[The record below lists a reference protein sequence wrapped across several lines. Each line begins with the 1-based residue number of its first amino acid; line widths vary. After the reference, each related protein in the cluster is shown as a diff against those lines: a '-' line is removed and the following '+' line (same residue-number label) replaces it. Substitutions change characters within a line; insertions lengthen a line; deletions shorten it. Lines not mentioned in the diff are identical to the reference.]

1 MPDADAAL
9 PDAAPLEVAP
19 LEVAPLDGAEPPDAP
34 PARVTVREVLNPR
47 LNRMLVGIGL
57 SSIGNGLVMALM
69 VVYLHQVRGLSL
81 QAAGLVLT
89 YQALF
94 SLAVAPVVGWL
105 VDRIGPQPVLVVGC
119 AIMCVATAAFGFVTS
134 LPQAIGAATLMA
146 VGMAAT
152 WPPQMALL
160 TRLTVPEHRQ
170 RVFGLQFMMLNL
182 GIGLGGLAAAAVL
195 DVSRPGTFTLMY
207 LLDAGTFLIYLVA
220 VASLRGVSGPEAH
233 PPAAA
238 DAPGGYA
245 AVLGDRKMRRYVL
258 GALLLFTC
266 GWGSIDAG
274 IPPFMTTQAGL
285 PVNAIG
291 VVFAVN
297 TFVIVAGQVWVLHRI
312 EGRSRT
318 RLLALVAVLWAGCWA
333 FVAAAGV
340 TTTTVAA
347 VLIAIAVGVF
357 AVGEMVM
364 SPVGPSMINAFAP
377 PHLRGRYNAVGGL
390 IWGVAGALG
399 PAFAGVVIGGG
410 HGVVW
415 AVSLAVGALLGGL
428 VLRSLRTMVS
438 AEEDGRAPVPAAQV
452 RG

>member
-1 MPDADAAL
+1 MSDVEQP
-9 PDAAPLEVAP
+9 V
-19 LEVAPLDGAEPPDAP
+19 
-34 PARVTVREVLNPR
+34 RVTVREVLNPR
-47 LNRMLVGIGL
+47 VNRMLVGVGFSAL
-57 SSIGNGLVMALM
+57 GNGLVMALL
-69 VVYLHQVRGLSL
+69 VVYLHQVRGIPL

-105 VDRIGPQPVLVVGC
+105 VDRTGPQPVLVVGC
-119 AIMCVATAAFGFVTS
+119 AALAAGTAAFGFVTT
-134 LPQAIGAATLMA
+134 LPQAVAAATVLA
-146 VGMAAT
+146 IGNGAT

-160 TRLTVPEHRQ
+160 TRLTTPEHRQ

-182 GIGLGGLAAAAVL
+182 GIGLGGLTAAMVL
-195 DVSRPGTFTLMY
+195 DVTRASTFTLMY
-207 LLDAGTFLIYLVA
+207 LIDAATFVVYLVA

-233 PPAAA
+233 PPADD
-238 DAPGGYA
+238 DAPGGYS

-274 IPPFMTTQAGL
+274 VPPFMTTVAHL

-297 TFVIVAGQVWVLHRI
+297 TLIIVAGQVWVLHRI

-318 RLLALVAVLWAGCWA
+318 RLLVLVAVLWAGCWV
-333 FVAAAGV
+333 FVAAAGFV
-340 TTTTVAA
+340 TPIVAG
-347 VLIAIAVGVF
+347 VLVAVGVGIF
-357 AVGEMVM
+357 GVGEMVM
-364 SPVGPSMINAFAP
+364 SPVGPSLINAFAP

-390 IWGVAGALG
+390 IWGVSGALG
-399 PAFAGVVIGGG
+399 PAFAGVVIGSGY
-410 HGVVW
+410 GVAW
-415 AVSLAVGALLGGL
+415 GLALAAGALAAGA
-428 VLRSLRTMVS
+428 VLASLRHLVS
-438 AEEDGRAPVPAAQV
+438 PEEDGRTAREAAGM

>member
-1 MPDADAAL
+1 MPDDVPTAAADRAL
-9 PDAAPLEVAP
+9 EAAAP
-19 LEVAPLDGAEPPDAP
+19 
-34 PARVTVREVLNPR
+34 RVSVREVLNPR
-47 LNRMLVGIGL
+47 LNRMLLGLGL
-57 SSIGNGLVMALM
+57 SSLGNGLVMALL
-69 VVYLHQVRGLSL
+69 VVYLHQVRGISL

-105 VDRIGPQPVLVVGC
+105 VDRIGPQPVLVAGC
-119 AIMCVATAAFGFVTS
+119 AVMSVATAAFGFVTT
-134 LPQAIGAATLMA
+134 LPQAIGAATFMA
-146 VGMAAT
+146 IGMAST

-160 TRLTVPEHRQ
+160 TRLTMPEHRQ

-182 GIGLGGLAAAAVL
+182 GIGIGGLAAAAVL
-195 DVSRPGTFTLMY
+195 NVHQPGTFTLMY
-207 LLDAGTFLIYLVA
+207 CIDAATFLVYLVA

-233 PPAAA
+233 PPADD

-245 AVLGDRKMRRYVL
+245 AVLGDRRMRRYVL

-274 IPPFMTTQAGL
+274 LPPFMTTQAGL

-318 RLLALVAVLWAGCWA
+318 RLLVVVSVLWAVCWA
-333 FVAAAGV
+333 VVAAAGV
-340 TTTTVAA
+340 TSTATAA
-347 VLIAIAVGVF
+347 VLVAVAVGVF

-364 SPVGPSMINAFAP
+364 SPVGPSLINAFAP

-399 PAFAGVVIGGG
+399 PAFAGLVIGTG
-410 HGVVW
+410 HGVLW
-415 AVSLAVGALLGGL
+415 AVCLAAGALLAGL
-428 VLRSLRTMVS
+428 VLRSLQPLVS
-438 AEEDGRAPVPAAQV
+438 AEEDGRAPVVAQQV